1 MRRRRQKWS
10 CGVFPSFQPRRSSR
24 RVTLARGCIAQWLG
38 ALPEI
43 DVAPDGSIDIVGVSE
58 LAPECH
64 FDSHAH
70 AGLLAFLDAASVL
83 ERAPVR
89 VKAQVTGP
97 LTLGVALRA
106 AGMPEQRAFRRA
118 AAATRAWSVALE
130 ELLSSRLPDT
140 SVVLFFDE
148 PALVAWRRGDA
159 PLDRESAI
167 DVLSGALAAVDCVT
181 GVHVCGDGDL
191 GLALEAGPQ
200 VLGVEVSEALVR
212 DTIALARFLDG
223 DGWIAW
229 ARSPPTDPSANR
241 PTRTGGD
248 SRRCGASS
256 RAAGAIR
263 CHSVRAASSLRLAGS
278 RVMVPR
284 KQSGCSVSRG
294 SSLLAS
300 TTRPLRPASRWE
312 PDLEPTSYRY
322 CGVCGQPL
330 EPGAVV
336 CGNCGAAV
344 EPTADD
350 AETGE
355 IVGSDTGDATPASG
369 EPTIAMTAAG
379 AGVAGAAG
387 AGAAGGGG
395 GGQPPDQTDDGGMSP
410 AQRWLIAAL
419 IVLAIVLV
427 GVIAAL
433 ALSGGGNDKTPTTTT
448 SSTSTTTSTTTSTS
462 TTSTTAPPTT
472 TTTTPPTTTTTS
484 TTTTTAPPTTT
495 STSSTTTTT

>member
-1 MRRRRQKWS
+1 M
-10 CGVFPSFQPRRSSR
+10 
-24 RVTLARGCIAQWLG
+24 
-38 ALPEI
+38 
-43 DVAPDGSIDIVGVSE
+43 
-58 LAPECH
+58 
-64 FDSHAH
+64 
-70 AGLLAFLDAASVL
+70 
-83 ERAPVR
+83 
-89 VKAQVTGP
+89 
-97 LTLGVALRA
+97 
-106 AGMPEQRAFRRA
+106 
-118 AAATRAWSVALE
+118 
-130 ELLSSRLPDT
+130 PDT

-229 ARSPPTDPSANR
+229 GAVPTDR
-241 PTRTGGD
+241 PG
-248 SRRCGASS
+248 RRIGRHALAAARHGVVRAHAPRLRSGA
-256 RAAGAIR
+256 APL
-263 CHSVRAASSLRLAGS
+263 RAASSPRLAGS
-278 RVMVPR
+278 RVMVRR
-284 KQSGCSVSRG
+284 KPSGCSASRG
-294 SSLLAS
+294 NSLLAC

-330 EPGAVV
+330 EPGATV

-344 EPTADD
+344 EPTAED
-350 AETGE
+350 AMTGA
-355 IVGSDTGDATPASG
+355 IVGSDTGDDTPASG
-369 EPTIAMTAAG
+369 EPTVAMTAAG
-379 AGVAGAAG
+379 AGAAGAARCRR
-387 AGAAGGGG
+387 GGGRRG
-395 GGQPPDQTDDGGMSP
+395 RRNLPDQTDDGGMSP

-433 ALSGGGNDKTPTTTT
+433 ALSGGDDGKTPSTTTT
-448 SSTSTTTSTTTSTS
+448 SSTSTTVEHHDDLEHDHDD
-462 TTSTTAPPTT
+462 AAHHHDRDHDAAHHHHRHDDAAHDHHDD
-472 TTTTPPTTTTTS
+472 S
-484 TTTTTAPPTTT
+484 TTTTTAP
-495 STSSTTTTT
+495 TTTTT